1 MKHGHW
7 SRRDFQGIRSAVTIL
22 DVGAVHQ
29 ETDHQADGIND
40 DMAVAALGPKY
51 QLFAQFGGRQ
61 LRYSP
66 LISIDLFV

>member
-1 MKHGHW
+1 
-7 SRRDFQGIRSAVTIL
+7 
-22 DVGAVHQ
+22 VHQ